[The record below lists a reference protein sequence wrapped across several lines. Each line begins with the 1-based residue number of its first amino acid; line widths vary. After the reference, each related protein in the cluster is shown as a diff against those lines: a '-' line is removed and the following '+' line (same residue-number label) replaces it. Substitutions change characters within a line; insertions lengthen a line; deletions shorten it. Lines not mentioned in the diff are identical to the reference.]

1 MTEKDLS
8 PRQSRFV
15 AAMLAARTIGE
26 AAQTAGVTERTGK
39 RYLKTSAVKLALANA
54 LDSAMTQATSRAVA
68 AMSEAL
74 ETLEAIH
81 RDEETPASTRVSAAR
96 AILDAGP
103 KLREAMDLAQRVAEM
118 EERMQRIQPQRRR

>member
-15 AAMLAARTIGE
+15 AAMLTARTIGE
-26 AAQTAGVTERTGK
+26 AAQAAGVTERTGK
-39 RYLKTSAVKLALANA
+39 RYLKIPAVKVALGHA
-54 LDSAMTQATSRAVA
+54 LDSAMTQATSRAVT

-81 RDEETPASTRVSAAR
+81 RDEGTPAPTRVSAAR
-96 AILDAGP
+96 AILQACP

-118 EERMQRIQPQRRR
+118 EERMQRIQPHRRR